1 MSFEYPRTI
10 IVASEER
17 SDGKLKTNLVTCV
30 IRNLSFNALFNE
42 DFTFIHQE
50 HVIDKDTHVY
60 LHNKHVN
67 DFTHRDKCVV
77 VSHGG
82 IHVAFSTKNDCQ
94 KKDCVRISVSGGIS
108 ETYLNV
114 IDKTYTSNDFVIVD
128 GNQEQLI
135 SDNVNIIFR

>member
-30 IRNLSFNALFNE
+30 IRNLSFNVVYNE

-50 HVIDKDTHVY
+50 YVIDKDTHVY
-60 LHNKHVN
+60 LHNKHLN
-67 DFTHRDKCVV
+67 DFTNRDKGVV

-82 IHVAFSTKNDCQ
+82 IDVGFTTKNDSQ
-94 KKDCVRISVSGGIS
+94 KEDCVRISVISGCSI
-108 ETYLNV
+108 TYLNV
-114 IDKTYTSNDFVIVD
+114 VDKTYTSNDFDIID
-128 GNQEQLI
+128 GKQEQLI
-135 SDNVNIIFR
+135 GGKVNIIFR